1 MVLVA
6 SDNAML
12 EIPSHVLY
20 LKLSV
25 VIVMSMGDPRGT
37 PQCTGIR
44 SVLLQRC
51 QQPGLLDT
59 HDWACSLLRS
69 IPAEKARSPKCCGL
83 VPALL
88 FSRRK
93 VFETSLAFLPGLA
106 SIGKKHPW
114 DQLQPL
120 KKKNRLEKIQFLKV
134 LPSLRVE
141 PQSFSLLTRGN
152 NFKTKL
158 IYHLPTSKT
167 SSMHWKKRKRSLSK
181 KRK

>member
-1 MVLVA
+1 MA
-6 SDNAML
+6 
-12 EIPSHVLY
+12 
-20 LKLSV
+20 
-25 VIVMSMGDPRGT
+25 MGDPRGT

-93 VFETSLAFLPGLA
+93 VFETSLAFSSRTSFDRKETPLGPITA
-106 SIGKKHPW
+106 VEEEEPTWENSIFKSFAFSPSWAPKFLSFNSR
-114 DQLQPL
+114 QQFQNKTNLSFANI
-120 KKKNRLEKIQFLKV
+120 KNFFNTL
-134 LPSLRVE
+134 
-141 PQSFSLLTRGN
+141 
-152 NFKTKL
+152 
-158 IYHLPTSKT
+158 
-167 SSMHWKKRKRSLSK
+167 KKRKRSL
-181 KRK
+181 